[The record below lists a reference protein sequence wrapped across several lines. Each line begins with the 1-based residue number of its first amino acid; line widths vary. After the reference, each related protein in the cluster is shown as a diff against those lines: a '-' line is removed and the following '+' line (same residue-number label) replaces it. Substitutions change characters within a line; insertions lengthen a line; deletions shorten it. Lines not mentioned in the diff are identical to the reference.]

1 MWWKEVL
8 REMRTSGWMRKDG
21 DDGDDVMRKGG
32 VDGRLIQSWVRQ
44 SRWRWGGRGSLES
57 GRWEQEKEKH
67 HKERHV
73 GCSKMDG
80 PSSLEDPWSDT
91 PSVVVV
97 AVGGDDSPI
106 VGPWRLHKGCS

>member
-1 MWWKEVL
+1 
-8 REMRTSGWMRKDG
+8 MRTSGWMRKD
-21 DDGDDVMRKGG
+21 DDGGGDDVRRKGG

-44 SRWRWGGRGSLES
+44 NRWRWGGRDSLES
-57 GRWEQEKEKH
+57 GRWEQEKERH

-91 PSVVVV
+91 PSAV
-97 AVGGDDSPI
+97 VGGDGSPI
-106 VGPWRLHKGCS
+106 VGPWRLRTGRS